1 MKLASFYGN
10 LLYQTDQYP
19 LIKIHLTKIADRMLQ
34 GVQENKD
41 YVLQEINNYHSDYLG
56 TPIEQLKKIKFTI
69 EDCRTTIAN
78 EYGFKNWQIVEQ
90 LEDHYDQNFEKA
102 VNFLIDG
109 NFEALKKIIKT
120 NPKLI
125 TKKSKY
131 GHRATL
137 LHYTASN
144 GVEMW
149 RQKVPVNL
157 PEMTRFLI
165 KQGADLNAIMHVY
178 GGQFNTLSLLKS
190 SAHPFEAGIGE
201 EMISI
206 LE

>member
-1 MKLASFYGN
+1 MELTSFYGN

-19 LIKIHLTKIADRMLQ
+19 MIKTHLTKIADRMLE
-34 GVQENKD
+34 GAHNNLNFI
-41 YVLQEINNYHSDYLG
+41 LQEINNYHPDYLG
-56 TPIEQLKKIKFTI
+56 TPIETLKKNKFTI
-69 EDCRTTIAN
+69 KDCRATVAN

-90 LEDHYDQNFEKA
+90 LKDHYDQSFEKA
-102 VNFLIDG
+102 VNFLING
-109 NFEALKKIIKT
+109 EFEALKKIIKA
-120 NPKLI
+120 NPQLT

-131 GHRATL
+131 GHQATL

-149 RQKVPVNL
+149 RQKVPANL

-165 KQGADLNAIMHVY
+165 KQGADLNALMNVY

-201 EMISI
+201 EMIRI